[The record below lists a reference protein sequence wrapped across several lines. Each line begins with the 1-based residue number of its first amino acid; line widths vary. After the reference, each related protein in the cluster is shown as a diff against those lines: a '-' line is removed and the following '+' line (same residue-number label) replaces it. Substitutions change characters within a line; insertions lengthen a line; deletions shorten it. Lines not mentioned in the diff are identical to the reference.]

1 MADWRLKPRAQRC
14 AGCGAPFAPGGMGHS
29 LLTPDADGGFA
40 RRDLCPACFAAL
52 PAQEKATASA
62 AWAFTLP
69 ASARR
74 CEEPTAEQR
83 VSPEAV
89 LRALAERGA
98 PGDRAAIYVLA
109 LLLERG
115 KRLVERQVATDAA
128 GRRVHLYE
136 CRGTG
141 EAFAVAEPDL
151 AAVDLPAV
159 QRQVAELLEHGL
171 RPRAAVL
178 RRRRPSRPIYR
189 VKRNRR

>member
-14 AGCGAPFAPGGMGHS
+14 AGCGAPFAPGGVGHS

-52 PAQEKATASA
+52 PA
-62 AWAFTLP
+62 
-69 ASARR
+69 SARR
-74 CEEPTAEQR
+74 REEPAAEHR

-159 QRQVAELLEHGL
+159 QRQVAGLLEHGL